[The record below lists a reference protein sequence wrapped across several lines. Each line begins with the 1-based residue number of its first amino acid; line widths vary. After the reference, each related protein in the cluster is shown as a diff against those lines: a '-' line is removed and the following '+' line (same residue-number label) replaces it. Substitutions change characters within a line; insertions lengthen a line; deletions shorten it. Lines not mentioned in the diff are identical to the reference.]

1 MIWVFVHMILGM
13 ILALLVLLL
22 VLLILLLAGPFAY
35 EIEGGGTSADP
46 SCARARFRLSWVLF
60 LARFEL
66 RYDEGHIRA
75 ALRLA
80 GIPLDRLL
88 PEAFRSGNAAS
99 QGSPSDLPQDG
110 RKDRKKDAQK
120 ETRKNARKKTR
131 KDAQKNRRTDAQK
144 ERRTDAQKY
153 ARKDARKDAHISPA
167 KEASRQDRHRSARKT
182 TDTVE
187 ADGEKRTAAPRD
199 SVRNRREPRS
209 RMKRISAALG
219 RREVKEAAALIWHRL
234 KRLIRHISP
243 RDAQG
248 YAEYGFEDPS
258 VTGMITALLAAT
270 MPLHKNRL
278 SLSPDFSCETRA
290 SGQIRLRGRFFLAVI
305 LFHIVCILADKNV
318 RNVYRQLQQGRAG
331 HL

>member
-46 SCARARFRLSWVLF
+46 SCARARFRLSWALF

-88 PEAFRSGNAAS
+88 PEALRSGTAAS
-99 QGSPSDLPQDG
+99 QGSPSNLPQDG

-120 ETRKNARKKTR
+120 ETRKNAQKKTR
-131 KDAQKNRRTDAQK
+131 KDA
-144 ERRTDAQKY
+144 
-153 ARKDARKDAHISPA
+153 HIGPA
-167 KEASRQDRHRSARKT
+167 KEASRQDLHRSARKT

-187 ADGEKRTAAPRD
+187 ADGEKRTAASRD

-209 RMKRISAALG
+209 RMKRISATLG

-234 KRLIRHISP
+234 RRLIRHISP
-243 RDAQG
+243 KDAQG
-248 YAEYGFEDPS
+248 HVEFGFEDPS

-305 LFHIVCILADKNV
+305 LFHIVCILADRNV